1 MSVTTAT
8 TTQLEPAA
16 TPAVQLRK
24 CNKRKRTPNYVESD
38 EEDEDEEEDLEE
50 QQDLVQDELEGV
62 IEEAIEYGDCGTDDG
77 VLVPDSDIHIN
88 VGIKGTVEKDGKCTF
103 TITPDEDFDTYVT
116 DLADAA
122 GVDEDYDTANASSTI
137 LAGLGACLARISRDV
152 TDKVKELRDAGDIG
166 HHAFTFVIDDGG
178 NVADVDFE

>member
-1 MSVTTAT
+1 MSVATLTT

-16 TPAVQLRK
+16 TPAVQLGK
-24 CNKRKRTPNYVESD
+24 CNKRKRNPNDYDDVESD
-38 EEDEDEEEDLEE
+38 DEEDLEE

-77 VLVPDSDIHIN
+77 EIIPDGDIHIN
-88 VGIKGTVEKDGKCTF
+88 VCIKGTVAKDGTCTF
-103 TITPDEDFDTYVT
+103 TATPDEDFNTYVQ

-122 GVDEDYDTANASSTI
+122 GVDEDYDIANASSTI
-137 LAGLGACLARISRDV
+137 LAGLGACLARISSDV
-152 TDKVKELRDAGDIG
+152 THKVKELRDAGDIG